1 MKHTLQR
8 LTAQLTRFSLVGVA
22 NTGIDF
28 LVTNLLFLAFRPDS
42 MAGLTLISLLACLVA
57 ATNSYLVNSR
67 WTFTDRANQDGQ
79 IGRFVVFAGL
89 GMVVNTAVFLF
100 LVRYLPLLLTLDP
113 VSNLNVAKLGG
124 VVCALAVTFLG
135 YRFGVFYSASI
146 AGFRSDCR
154 LQSAVGPIP
163 WRSLWVILALALAAR
178 LLFVSIA
185 PVAYGDAVS
194 YSWVA
199 WLTAN
204 GEWQLADPFWHSLF
218 DFWQAL
224 ILMTGIGQYPA
235 LVLASLLP
243 GLLLIVP
250 VYLLTRR
257 LYGNAAALVAG
268 LFIAL
273 HPRLVEYA
281 VNGYAEAF
289 YLCAAMWAVWGIT
302 VIIQDG
308 NNRRAGTVIGI
319 ALAGYFLVRNEAI
332 LLVALLAAVALLLAL
347 RRRFDIRLAGRP
359 LLVFAACVIAY
370 MAASHTLWDQHGLFN
385 KSSNLGKQNL
395 ETLDLGAAARETY
408 GAQDNAPAEQSLQN
422 TLTTLAVRWPANLM
436 YTAERL
442 PGMLLSPVIILAI
455 LLPLLVARRGKT
467 RGDELPLLV
476 LTIWP
481 LVFYP
486 LIQLEP
492 RLLFPTL
499 IGAGIFGAAGAI
511 AAGRLIAASLQEAPR
526 RLSEHGVPALLLLL
540 LLPLLP
546 ALAWNSDQSRGYH
559 RQVGAWLAAHIP
571 ASAGI
576 AGDGYGYV
584 SSSSFWA
591 GRKGEPRLW
600 TEDAST
606 LAGAARDRQQP
617 VLVLYEEYLRD
628 ANPQLLPVLDAGIP
642 GMELAARFEFPRVG
656 RVQVW
661 TLASEI
667 PGVDINTNHA
677 ALDAAAKVI
686 TP

>member
-8 LTAQLTRFSLVGVA
+8 LTTQLTRFSLVGVG

-57 ATNSYLVNSR
+57 ATNSYLMNSR

-79 IGRFVVFAGL
+79 IGRFVVFAAL

-113 VSNLNVAKLGG
+113 VSNLNLAKLGG

-146 AGFRSDCR
+146 AGFRRDCQ
-154 LQSAVGPIP
+154 LQPATGLP
-163 WRSLWVILALALAAR
+163 WKQLWLILAVALAAR

-199 WLTAN
+199 WLTAR

-218 DFWQAL
+218 DFWQVL
-224 ILMTGIGQYPA
+224 LLMTGIEQYPA
-235 LVLASLLP
+235 LVLSSLLP

-250 VYLLTRR
+250 VYLLASR
-257 LYGNAAALVAG
+257 LYGNTVALVAG

-273 HPRLVEYA
+273 HPRLVEYS
-281 VNGYAEAF
+281 VNGYAETF

-302 VIIQDG
+302 AVVQDG
-308 NNRRAGTVIGI
+308 RHRGALTVIGI
-319 ALAGYFLVRNEAI
+319 TLAGYFLVRNEAI
-332 LLVALLAAVALLLAL
+332 VLIGLLAAVVLLLAV

-359 LLVFAACVIAY
+359 VALFATCVIAY
-370 MAASHTLWDQHGLFN
+370 MAASHTLWDQHGLFS

-395 ETLDLGAAARETY
+395 ETLDIGAAARETY
-408 GAQDNAPAEQSLQN
+408 GAGDDAGTDRPPQN
-422 TLTTLAVRWPANLM
+422 MLLTLAARWPANLM

-442 PGMLLSPVIILAI
+442 PGMLLSPVIILAF

-467 RGDELPLLV
+467 PGDELPLLV
-476 LTIWP
+476 FSVWP

-499 IGAGIFGAAGAI
+499 IGAGIFGAAGAV
-511 AAGRLIAASLQEAPR
+511 AAGRLIAASLQQAPR
-526 RLSEHGVPALLLLL
+526 RLTEFGVAALLLLL

-546 ALAWNSDQSRGYH
+546 ALAWNSDQTRGYH
-559 RQVGAWLAAHIP
+559 REIGDWLAANIP
-571 ASAGI
+571 ADTGI

-600 TEDAST
+600 TEDAGE
-606 LAGAARDRQQP
+606 LAGAARDRKQP
-617 VLVLYEEYLRD
+617 VLVLYEEYLRN
-628 ANPQLLPVLDAGIP
+628 ANPQLLPVLDDGVP
-642 GMELAARFEFPRVG
+642 GMELAGRFEFPRVG

-661 TLASEI
+661 VLA
-667 PGVDINTNHA
+667 GATARVAMTTAN
-677 ALDAAAKVI
+677 I
-686 TP
+686 TDTIKTGQEAP

>member
-1 MKHTLQR
+1 MKHALQR
-8 LTAQLTRFSLVGVA
+8 LTTQLTRFSLVGVG

-28 LVTNLLFLAFRPDS
+28 LMTNLLFLAFRPDS

-57 ATNSYLVNSR
+57 ATNSYLMNSR
-67 WTFTDRANQDGQ
+67 WTFTDRANQDRQ
-79 IGRFVVFAGL
+79 IGRFVVFAAL
-89 GMVVNTAVFLF
+89 GMVVNTAVFLC

-113 VSNLNVAKLGG
+113 VSNLNLAKLGG

-146 AGFRSDCR
+146 AGFRRNCQ
-154 LQSAVGPIP
+154 LQPAAAPLP
-163 WRSLWVILALALAAR
+163 WRALGVILAVAVTAR

-199 WLTAN
+199 WLTAR

-218 DFWQAL
+218 DFWQTL
-224 ILMTGIGQYPA
+224 FLMTGIGQYPA
-235 LVLASLLP
+235 LVLSSLLP

-257 LYGNAAALVAG
+257 LYGNTAALVAG

-273 HPRLVEYA
+273 HPRLVEYS
-281 VNGYAEAF
+281 VNGYAESF

-302 VIIQDG
+302 AVVQDG
-308 NNRRAGTVIGI
+308 RHRGALAVIGI
-319 ALAGYFLVRNEAI
+319 TLAGYFLVRNEAI
-332 LLVALLAAVALLLAL
+332 LLIGLLTAVVLLLAV
-347 RRRFDIRLAGRP
+347 RRRFDIRLARLP
-359 LLVFAACVIAY
+359 VALFTACVIAY
-370 MAASHTLWDQHGLFN
+370 MAASHTLWDQHGLFS
-385 KSSNLGKQNL
+385 KSSNIGKQNL
-395 ETLDLGAAARETY
+395 ETLDIGAAARETY
-408 GAQDNAPAEQSLQN
+408 GAPDDAGAVRPPQN
-422 TLTTLAVRWPANLM
+422 MLLTLAARWPANLM

-442 PGMLLSPVIILAI
+442 PGMLLSPVIILAF

-467 RGDELPLLV
+467 PGDELPLLV
-476 LTIWP
+476 FSVWP
-481 LVFYP
+481 LLFYP

-499 IGAGIFGAAGAI
+499 IGAGIFGAAGAV
-511 AAGRLIAASLQEAPR
+511 AAGRLIAASLQQAPR
-526 RLSEHGVPALLLLL
+526 RLTEFGVPALLLLL

-559 RQVGAWLAAHIP
+559 REIGEWLAAHIP
-571 ASAGI
+571 ADAGI

-600 TEDAST
+600 TKDAGE
-606 LAGAARDRQQP
+606 LADAARNREQP
-617 VLVLYEEYLRD
+617 VLVLYEEYLRN
-628 ANPQLLPVLDAGIP
+628 ANPQLLPVLDDGVP
-642 GMELAARFEFPRVG
+642 GMELARRFEFPRVG

-661 TLASEI
+661 ILADATAR
-667 PGVDINTNHA
+667 VAMATANTAEASKTEQA
-677 ALDAAAKVI
+677 A
-686 TP
+686 P

>member
-8 LTAQLTRFSLVGVA
+8 LTTQLTRFSLVGVG

-79 IGRFVVFAGL
+79 IGRFVVFAAL

-113 VSNLNVAKLGG
+113 VSNLNLAKLGG

-146 AGFRSDCR
+146 AGFRRDCQ
-154 LQSAVGPIP
+154 LQPATGLP
-163 WRSLWVILALALAAR
+163 WKQLWLILAIALAAR

-199 WLTAN
+199 WLTAR

-218 DFWQAL
+218 DFWQVL
-224 ILMTGIGQYPA
+224 LLMTGIGQYPA
-235 LVLASLLP
+235 LVLSSLLP

-250 VYLLTRR
+250 VYLLASR
-257 LYGNAAALVAG
+257 LYGNTVALVAG

-273 HPRLVEYA
+273 HPRLVEYS
-281 VNGYAEAF
+281 VNGYAETF

-302 VIIQDG
+302 AVVQDG
-308 NNRRAGTVIGI
+308 RHRGALTVIGI
-319 ALAGYFLVRNEAI
+319 TLAGYFLVRNEAI
-332 LLVALLAAVALLLAL
+332 VLIGLLAAVVLLLAV

-359 LLVFAACVIAY
+359 VALFAACVIAY
-370 MAASHTLWDQHGLFN
+370 MAASHTLWDQHGLFS

-395 ETLDLGAAARETY
+395 ETLDIGAAARETY
-408 GAQDNAPAEQSLQN
+408 GAGDDAGADRPPQN
-422 TLTTLAVRWPANLM
+422 MLLTLAARWPANLM

-442 PGMLLSPVIILAI
+442 PGMLLSPVIILAF

-467 RGDELPLLV
+467 PGDELPLLV
-476 LTIWP
+476 FSVWP

-499 IGAGIFGAAGAI
+499 IGAGIFGAAGAV
-511 AAGRLIAASLQEAPR
+511 AAGRLIAASLQQAPR
-526 RLSEHGVPALLLLL
+526 RLTEFGVAALLLLL

-546 ALAWNSDQSRGYH
+546 ALAWNSDQTRGYH
-559 RQVGAWLAAHIP
+559 REVGDWLAANIP
-571 ASAGI
+571 ADTGI

-600 TEDAST
+600 TEDAGE
-606 LAGAARDRQQP
+606 LAGAARDRKQP
-617 VLVLYEEYLRD
+617 VLVLYEEYLRN
-628 ANPQLLPVLDAGIP
+628 ANPQLLPVLDDGVP
-642 GMELAARFEFPRVG
+642 GMELAGRFEFPRVG

-661 TLASEI
+661 VLAGATARVAMTTANI
-667 PGVDINTNHA
+667 TDTNKTGQEA
-677 ALDAAAKVI
+677 
-686 TP
+686 P

>member
-8 LTAQLTRFSLVGVA
+8 LTTQLTRFSLVGVG

-79 IGRFVVFAGL
+79 IGRFVVFAAL

-113 VSNLNVAKLGG
+113 VSNLNLAKLGG
-124 VVCALAVTFLG
+124 VFCALAVTFLG

-146 AGFRSDCR
+146 AGFRRDCQ
-154 LQSAVGPIP
+154 LQPATGLP
-163 WRSLWVILALALAAR
+163 WKQLWLILAVALAAR

-199 WLTAN
+199 WLTAR

-218 DFWQAL
+218 DFWQVL
-224 ILMTGIGQYPA
+224 LLMTGIEQYPA
-235 LVLASLLP
+235 LVLSSLLP

-250 VYLLTRR
+250 VYLLASR
-257 LYGNAAALVAG
+257 LYGNTVALVAG

-273 HPRLVEYA
+273 HPRLVEYS
-281 VNGYAEAF
+281 VNGYAETF

-302 VIIQDG
+302 AVVQDG
-308 NNRRAGTVIGI
+308 RHRGALTVIGI
-319 ALAGYFLVRNEAI
+319 TLAGYFLVRNEAI
-332 LLVALLAAVALLLAL
+332 VLIGLLAAVVLLLAV

-359 LLVFAACVIAY
+359 VALFAACVIAY
-370 MAASHTLWDQHGLFN
+370 MAASHTLWDQHGLFS

-395 ETLDLGAAARETY
+395 ETLDIGAAARETY
-408 GAQDNAPAEQSLQN
+408 GAGDDAGTDRPPQN
-422 TLTTLAVRWPANLM
+422 MLLTLAARWPANLM

-442 PGMLLSPVIILAI
+442 PGMLLSPVIILAF

-467 RGDELPLLV
+467 PGDELPLLV
-476 LTIWP
+476 FSVWP

-499 IGAGIFGAAGAI
+499 IGAGIFGAAGAV
-511 AAGRLIAASLQEAPR
+511 AAGRLIAASMQQAPR
-526 RLSEHGVPALLLLL
+526 RLTEFGVAALLLLL

-546 ALAWNSDQSRGYH
+546 ALAWNSDQTRGYH
-559 RQVGAWLAAHIP
+559 REIGDWLAANIP
-571 ASAGI
+571 ADTGI

-600 TEDAST
+600 TEDAGE
-606 LAGAARDRQQP
+606 LAGAARDRKQP
-617 VLVLYEEYLRD
+617 VLVLYEEYLRN
-628 ANPQLLPVLDAGIP
+628 ANPQLLPVLDDGVP
-642 GMELAARFEFPRVG
+642 GMELAGRFEFPRVG

-661 TLASEI
+661 VLAGATARVAMTTANI
-667 PGVDINTNHA
+667 TDTNRTGQEA
-677 ALDAAAKVI
+677 
-686 TP
+686 P